1 MAHRDASVGSPVD
14 GWRRYKRELSET
26 EDRTAARWS
35 VFRPKQVTH
44 SDLLFPTHADRLKLL
59 GTCLACGAGLS
70 LLWIYFP
77 MMMIS
82 IALDRDFG
90 FWKWTVMGAFAT
102 LTGLALFGYGL
113 IDEQK
118 YWDSLD

>member
-14 GWRRYKRELSET
+14 GWRRYKRDLSET

-35 VFRPKQVTH
+35 AFRPKQVTH
-44 SDLLFPTHADRLKLL
+44 SDLLLPTHADRFKLFAA
-59 GTCLACGAGLS
+59 CLACGAGLS

-90 FWKWTVMGAFAT
+90 FWKWTVMGAFAA

-113 IDEQK
+113 TDERK